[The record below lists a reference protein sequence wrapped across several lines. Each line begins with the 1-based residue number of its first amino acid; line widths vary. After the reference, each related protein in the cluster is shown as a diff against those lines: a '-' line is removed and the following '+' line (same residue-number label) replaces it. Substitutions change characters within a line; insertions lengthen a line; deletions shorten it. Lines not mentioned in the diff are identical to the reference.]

1 MEEEMGRPNII
12 ISGENYFAFA
22 FLVCAANK
30 WPRYVFAF
38 YFWAILFLFLL
49 FSFRPKNNSG
59 IINSGPNKKTQ
70 EKKAEELMAR

>member
-1 MEEEMGRPNII
+1 MGRPNII

-38 YFWAILFLFLL
+38 YFWAINFLLAFLFG
-49 FSFRPKNNSG
+49 PKISAVTIMKNRRLQQQ
-59 IINSGPNKKTQ
+59 K
-70 EKKAEELMAR
+70 